1 MFNVDS
7 RATQV
12 SAYEYYQ
19 WRRDKELEHYI
30 LKQQESR
37 FLRKRLQRGA
47 TALAGARILEA
58 LGKEIDK
65 DELNALNRAGMRFY
79 LGAQQGLL
87 EKVGK
92 AIFNEIAAEE
102 VNWIAGKKQSDWGG
116 GFALWTR
123 DKEEAKLSEKAKKKA
138 KWAYYRALESDWESN
153 GLFEKSGAGETG
165 RLTRQLLRYQMIHGF
180 GNSQFGL
187 SPKER
192 ALWQAGE
199 HDLIQPLTLGFI
211 EQIAHSIIIA
221 VGTMGIG
228 TALSAVDAI
237 SKFGA
242 TALTTLAG
250 TGMQVGASF
259 VSSGSNLWGGADP
272 YLEGQKLA
280 SALSK
285 SVIAGG
291 LGVLSAGA
299 GEILGEGLVG
309 KVLVDGGL
317 AAGRSMIG
325 GALSSAVLGEALD
338 GKGLLLNAAF
348 AGLGG
353 GIASGLGQMEGLGS
367 LGEDMLNSGV
377 HFGLDTGKAALM
389 ALDGDGNFDDT
400 QFLADWGGSFA
411 GNGFSAL
418 GSLASYGISASMD
431 SYNRENAPQQSNNWE
446 NIGKIGS
453 IMELGGY
460 VAESAVRGAIIK
472 QSQTLD
478 GNIIGQLLGNTFLG
492 IDAIS
497 REAQARGGNFG
508 DFVDQSIDRVRE
520 KSLARQEKRRQK
532 REKKKFLRAINRSIN
547 KRELSEFSGVLNKK
561 KGTYQKDPL
570 QTETEVQ
577 TSSEEDWHLKIPGSP
592 EQQIAKY
599 FQGLKN
605 LLDEALGRTGLKRN
619 DIKPRVQRKSTQEQ
633 TLERAT
639 QVRPAEG
646 YSGPRSGYGYREN
659 PLRPGEQQFH
669 PALDIA
675 NQPGTPIV
683 ATGPGV
689 VVRVGESPIYG
700 KSISIDHGNNVTTHY
715 SHNQKNMVEK
725 GDRVETGQQIAEM
738 GATGAVTGPH
748 VDYMIRTDGKPN
760 PYNASTRPPFVTL
773 DPEKYLPYD

>member
-1 MFNVDS
+1 
-7 RATQV
+7 
-12 SAYEYYQ
+12 
-19 WRRDKELEHYI
+19 
-30 LKQQESR
+30 
-37 FLRKRLQRGA
+37 
-47 TALAGARILEA
+47 
-58 LGKEIDK
+58 
-65 DELNALNRAGMRFY
+65 MRFY

-92 AIFNEIAAEE
+92 AIFSEIAAEE
-102 VNWIAGKKQSDWGG
+102 VNWIAGKKKSDWGG

-123 DKEEAKLSEKAKKKA
+123 DKEEAKLSGKARKKA

-165 RLTRQLLRYQMIHGF
+165 RLTRELLRYQMIHGF

-192 ALWQAGE
+192 DLWQAGE
-199 HDLIQPLTLGFI
+199 HDLIQPLRLGFI

-508 DFVDQSIDRVRE
+508 DFVKHTGEKVGNKVKQGWEWLKKSEVGQWFKAHAQNMKRHYKKRIEPVVDFVERNEIGVKQADVTFDEEGMPDSLDVKVGTPSALEKGNEALGKISDKINDNASIGLAVGEHVIKAGGITSLLLGQSSDTNFSIDDLTLSMGASVFTE
-520 KSLARQEKRRQK
+520 FATADKRLNSKISTVWNDLLVFRNTSK
-532 REKKKFLRAINRSIN
+532 GLTPRFDLYPDSIN
-547 KRELSEFSGVLNKK
+547 LAVNWKLNEPLQLNANASYDFNQPQFNLNLR
-561 KGTYQKDPL
+561 GTYQNGNFYVGGGAGIN
-570 QTETEVQ
+570 VQ
-577 TSSEEDWHLKIPGSP
+577 NNQVSP
-592 EQQIAKY
+592 
-599 FQGLKN
+599 
-605 LLDEALGRTGLKRN
+605 
-619 DIKPRVQRKSTQEQ
+619 
-633 TLERAT
+633 TLE
-639 QVRPAEG
+639 AEAG
-646 YSGPRSGYGYREN
+646 IDLPDIGSRFSVNGN
-659 PLRPGEQQFH
+659 LFWNLNKDQFNS
-669 PALDIA
+669 ALDF
-675 NQPGTPIV
+675 
-683 ATGPGV
+683 
-689 VVRVGESPIYG
+689 RYD
-700 KSISIDHGNNVTTHY
+700 IDLAKILF
-715 SHNQKNMVEK
+715 Q
-725 GDRVETGQQIAEM
+725 
-738 GATGAVTGPH
+738 
-748 VDYMIRTDGKPN
+748 
-760 PYNASTRPPFVTL
+760 
-773 DPEKYLPYD
+773 